1 MVRPAQVFEVERL
14 GDTAVLTPA
23 SDLCELDYAQIVAG
37 AREAFGLLESG
48 PVRNLVL
55 DFRRTDYYGST
66 ALGFFVRL
74 WKRVSG
80 RGGQMVFCNL
90 SPTET
95 EILRTARLDRLWP
108 LCGSREEA
116 LERIRRGGA
125 PPA

>member
-1 MVRPAQVFEVERL
+1 MVRAAQVFEVEEF
-14 GDTAVLTPA
+14 GDTAVLTPG
-23 SDLCELDYAQIVAG
+23 SDLRELDYTQIVAG
-37 AREAFGLLESG
+37 AREAFALLESG
-48 PVRNLVL
+48 PVKNLVL

-90 SPTET
+90 SDHET

-108 LCGSREEA
+108 VCGSRAEA
-116 LERIRRGGA
+116 LEQVRRGA
-125 PPA
+125 PPPA